1 MLQLLPLIGK
11 AAAEN
16 SLFLSLSPVCLSV
29 RPSRISFQSVAAAA
43 AVRRYLL
50 AYLTEEEEDG
60 RTERT
65 PSLFHSFT
73 VLSVVKIIHP
83 NSNDLKPQ

>member
-1 MLQLLPLIGK
+1 MVLQLLPLIGK

-50 AYLTEEEEDG
+50 AYLTEEEEEEDG
-60 RTERT
+60 RADGAD
-65 PSLFHSFT
+65 PLPLPFFHCAVCS
-73 VLSVVKIIHP
+73 
-83 NSNDLKPQ
+83 